1 MRCLLAVV
9 FCLKAAQLSS
19 TKLTNFDDKHVS
31 ESSSSLSES
40 PQSKSDSLQLKSQ
53 DSSKLESK
61 VLSVR
66 SESSQ
71 SNTKSLRNQAEASQ
85 SKLDSNV
92 FKSISTATPPSEGD
106 SPTRYSFYYTGY
118 PQTFYVPDG
127 VTSIIIDAYGAQGA
141 VTDYGIGGY
150 GGYIESTVPVTPNT
164 YLYIYVGGQRSSSTG
179 GYNDRGQIYIYRS
192 EGGGGGGG
200 GGATDIRTVS
210 DDLSIRIVVEGGG
223 GGADWN
229 GGSSFS
235 YNAGGDGSITGLPGS
250 SVGDSRESYGGQGR
264 SQTEGGAKAYFSSF

>member
-1 MRCLLAVV
+1 LVVTIAPNKVLNNTQVCESTTKLENFTFFPTCYTCVSKKMRCFLLVVV

-19 TKLTNFDDKHVS
+19 TNFDDKHVS

-71 SNTKSLRNQAEASQ
+71 SNTKSLRIQAEASQ
-85 SKLDSNV
+85 SKSDSNV

-127 VTSIIIDAYGAQGA
+127 VTSIIIDA
-141 VTDYGIGGY
+141 
-150 GGYIESTVPVTPNT
+150 
-164 YLYIYVGGQRSSSTG
+164 
-179 GYNDRGQIYIYRS
+179 
-192 EGGGGGGG
+192 
-200 GGATDIRTVS
+200 
-210 DDLSIRIVVEGGG
+210 
-223 GGADWN
+223 
-229 GGSSFS
+229 
-235 YNAGGDGSITGLPGS
+235 
-250 SVGDSRESYGGQGR
+250 
-264 SQTEGGAKAYFSSF
+264 